1 MICNILA
8 NHFEQYPKMQ
18 PQDAVKL
25 IYQNEF
31 GPGHLISD
39 PKKALKL
46 LEQEMAPLTDEGKE
60 PLYESIGNGL
70 CRLNL
75 RPCKMKGIPAQDIL
89 ALFLDAAKGIQGD
102 KKQFQKKLQALQQ
115 MADRD
120 ETPFYAA
127 ELDYYLILYRDKGCP
142 AVHHSDAYRAAYHP
156 AYRVVIQKKLKDYL
170 AAQRSKQN
178 D

>member
-1 MICNILA
+1 MIRSILA
-8 NHFEQYPKMQ
+8 THFQQYPKMQ

-31 GPGHLISD
+31 GPGHMIKS
-39 PKKALKL
+39 PQKALKM
-46 LEQEMAPLTDEGKE
+46 LEQEMLPLTDEGKE

-75 RPCKMKGIPAQDIL
+75 RPCKQRGIPAQDIL
-89 ALFLDAAKGIQGD
+89 TLFLDAAEGIQGD

-115 MADRD
+115 LAEQD
-120 ETPFYAA
+120 ETPFFAA
-127 ELDYYLILYRDKGCP
+127 ELDYFLILYREKGCP
-142 AVHHSDAYRAAYHP
+142 PLHHSDEYRAAYHP

-170 AAQRSKQN
+170 ASRRESAT
-178 D
+178 